1 MATKMKNLY
10 NQSGVLRYNNE
21 FIEFR
26 LGKYENEINE
36 NYYLTLVRIM
46 ELFYGRKKL
55 EAGKREGKVVAIKK
69 VKFWRKNKL
78 DCLFFGR
85 DSNIHCS
92 FVR

>member
-26 LGKYENEINE
+26 LLGKYENEINE

-46 ELFYGRKKL
+46 ELFYERKKWRQ
-55 EAGKREGKVVAIKK
+55 AKGKEKK
-69 VKFWRKNKL
+69 WP
-78 DCLFFGR
+78 
-85 DSNIHCS
+85 
-92 FVR
+92 

>member
-26 LGKYENEINE
+26 LLGKYENEINE

-46 ELFYGRKKL
+46 ELFYGRKKWRQ
-55 EAGKREGKVVAIKK
+55 AKGKGK
-69 VKFWRKNKL
+69 
-78 DCLFFGR
+78 
-85 DSNIHCS
+85 
-92 FVR
+92 